1 MRLLKFFLWITLLI
15 CTAWGA
21 AIFLGP
27 TLINR
32 AVAAYFGDVV
42 KIQRLNVSPT
52 LEVSAAAVEFE
63 FPGDD
68 GATAMQGISR
78 GVSINWVIE
87 EVIQLDIGLG
97 PTRVDDVVFASSVD
111 LSVKPTSNFDWS
123 VLGLQGKFEN
133 LAVGPHEAAFGRLS
147 AQLNTVE
154 QVTSEVEIDVER
166 IDAEVHGLRAQI
178 PIASIV
184 VDNIKIG
191 LPIAVQSSKI
201 GVQFPGGAT
210 YAGADLKSAVIQG
223 QLEGGVVNFEVSG
236 SEVVMPDAG
245 FSFNNFDA
253 IATFDA
259 ARQVFGSDLDFSLKD
274 ITAQALNASIDNYA
288 GKITRHDAGISHSG
302 SGNISSLLLR
312 SSENFIGEVSGAELK
327 LDFSAVRTDASQTNF
342 SGAAEISLKEEFDL
356 AVAYE
361 VMADVGTPLRC
372 LSSGCALSQASIEF
386 VASVPGG
393 RLIGASSCS
402 NSPCGLNNYRHTV
415 RTDDTDKFFEG
426 VSAARVFSPLAV
438 PFAYAVMKR
447 GVQKGSGHSLE
458 F

>member
-1 MRLLKFFLWITLLI
+1 MRLLKFFLWITLLT

-21 AIFLGP
+21 SIFLGP
-27 TLINR
+27 TIINR
-32 AVAAYFGDVV
+32 AVAAYFGDTV
-42 KIQRLNVSPT
+42 KIRRLNVSPT
-52 LEVSAAAVEFE
+52 LEVSAAAIEFE

-68 GATAMQGISR
+68 GTSAVRGISR
-78 GVSINWVIE
+78 GLSLNWAIE
-87 EVIQLDIGLG
+87 EVIQLHLGLG
-97 PTRVDDVVFASSVD
+97 PTRVDDVAFVASVD
-111 LSVKPTSNFDWS
+111 LSVTPTSNFDWS
-123 VLGLQGKFEN
+123 VLGLKGKFEN
-133 LAVGPHEAAFGRLS
+133 LAIGPHEAAFGRLS

-154 QVTSEVEIDVER
+154 HVASQVQIDVER
-166 IDAEVHGLRAQI
+166 IDAEAHGLGAQV
-178 PIASIV
+178 PEASIA

-191 LPIAVQSSKI
+191 LPTAVQSSQI
-201 GVQFPGGAT
+201 EIQFRGGAT
-210 YAGADLKSAVIQG
+210 YAGADLKSAIIQG
-223 QLEGGVVNFEVSG
+223 QLEGGVMNFEVSG

-245 FSFNNFDA
+245 LSFNNFDA
-253 IATFDA
+253 VATFDV
-259 ARQVFGSDLDFSLKD
+259 ARQVFGSDLDFNLKD

-302 SGNISSLLLR
+302 SGNISSLVLR

-327 LDFSAVRTDASQTNF
+327 LDFSAVRADVSQTNF
-342 SGAAEISLKEEFDL
+342 RGAAEISLKEEFDL

-402 NSPCGLNNYRHTV
+402 NSPCGLNNYRHTL

>member
-32 AVAAYFGDVV
+32 AVAAYFGDAV

-68 GATAMQGISR
+68 GATAMRGISR

-97 PTRVDDVVFASSVD
+97 PTRVDDVAFAASVD

-123 VLGLQGKFEN
+123 VLGLKGKFEN

-147 AQLNTVE
+147 AQLNTIE
-154 QVTSEVEIDVER
+154 QVASEVEIDVER
-166 IDAEVHGLRAQI
+166 IDAEVHGLGAQI
-178 PIASIV
+178 PVASIE
-184 VDNIKIG
+184 VDNLKIG

-201 GVQFPGGAT
+201 EIQFPGGAT
-210 YAGADLKSAVIQG
+210 YAGADVKSAVVEG
-223 QLEGGVVNFEVSG
+223 QFEGGVVNFEVSG
-236 SEVVMPDAG
+236 SKVVMPNAG

-253 IATFDA
+253 VATFDA
-259 ARQVFGSDLDFSLKD
+259 ARQVFGSDLDFRLKD
-274 ITAQALNASIDNYA
+274 ITAQALNASLDNYE
-288 GKITRHDAGISHSG
+288 GKITRHGAGISHAG
-302 SGNISSLLLR
+302 SGHISSIVLR
-312 SSENFIGEVSGAELK
+312 SSENFIGEVNGADLQ
-327 LDFSAVRTDASQTNF
+327 LDFSAVRTESTQTNLR
-342 SGAAEISLKEEFDL
+342 GAAEISLSEEFDL
-356 AVAYE
+356 AVTYE
-361 VMADVGTPLRC
+361 VVADVGAPLRC
-372 LSSGCALSQASIEF
+372 LSSGCALSQALIEF

-393 RLIGASSCS
+393 RLFGTSSCS
-402 NSPCGLNNYRHTV
+402 NSPCGLYNYRHTL

-447 GVQKGSGHSLE
+447 GEQTGSGHSLK